1 MYFAK
6 ELLDQSSR
14 LKKKWEDEVRRSVA
28 RKSDQKS
35 QWSTN
40 SGLEI
45 KRLYAP
51 EDTKDTDFAHD
62 IGYPG
67 QFPFLRGNQVTGYR
81 GKYWTYRM
89 LSGMGTAQETNRRWH
104 KFLKDG
110 QTGLS
115 IPFDFPT
122 LMGYDTDS
130 PKARG
135 ECGKCGV
142 AVDSLEDFS
151 VLLDGI
157 PMDRVTTS
165 MTINPPATVI
175 WAMYCAVADLKGIP
189 LAKLSGTIQN
199 DLLKEFIAQ
208 KTLMC
213 PLEPSLK
220 LVCDAVEFGVKYV
233 PNWNTIS
240 ISGYHIREAGSTAVQ
255 ELAFTLRDG
264 IEYVDSVIRR
274 KGLEVDSFASRL
286 SFFFNS
292 HIDFFE
298 EIAKLRA
305 ARRMWARI
313 MRNRFKA
320 RKPRSWWMRFHTQ
333 TAGCSL
339 TAQQPYNNLV
349 RTALEALAAILGGTQ
364 SLHTNSLYEVLSLPS
379 DHDLQ
384 LALRTQQIL
393 AEETGVANT
402 IDPLAGSYFVEALT
416 NELEQQAWD
425 YIERIDRMGG
435 MAVAI
440 EKGFPQLEIADAAYR
455 FQRQIDAC
463 EKIMVGVNK
472 YTSSGKM
479 SIKPV
484 EAEDTL
490 EIEQI
495 KRLNTVRRKRNSKAV
510 KKCLKNLKNACERGE
525 NVMPY
530 CIEAVKDLTTVQ
542 EICDIYREVYG
553 EYPDPGY
560 Y

>member
-1 MYFAK
+1 VYFAK
-6 ELLDQSSR
+6 ELLDQSGR

-28 RKSDQKS
+28 RNHSEKPL
-35 QWSTN
+35 WTTV
-40 SGLEI
+40 SGMEI
-45 KRLYAP
+45 RRLYTP
-51 EDTKDTDFAHD
+51 EDTKDMDFVRD

-67 QFPFLRGNQVTGYR
+67 QYPFLRGNQTTGYR

-89 LSGMGTAQETNRRWH
+89 LSGMGTAEDTNRRWH
-104 KFLKDG
+104 KFLKEG

-115 IPFDFPT
+115 IPFDYPT

-142 AVDSLEDFS
+142 AVDSLEDFL

-157 PMDRVTTS
+157 PMDKVTTS

-189 LAKLSGTIQN
+189 LTKVAGTIQN
-199 DLLKEFIAQ
+199 DMLKEFIAQ

-213 PLEPSLK
+213 PLDSSIT
-220 LVCDAVEFGVKYV
+220 LVCDAVEFGVNYV
-233 PNWNTIS
+233 PKWNTIS

-264 IEYVDSVIRR
+264 IEYFDSLIRR

-305 ARRMWARI
+305 ARRMWAKI
-313 MRNRFKA
+313 MHDRFKA
-320 RKPRSWWMRFHTQ
+320 RDPRSWWMRFHTQ

-349 RTALEALAAILGGTQ
+349 RTALEALAAVLGGTQ

-384 LALRTQQIL
+384 LALRTQQII
-393 AEETGVANT
+393 AEETGAANT

-416 NELEQQAWD
+416 NELEQQAWE
-425 YIERIDRMGG
+425 YIHRIDRMGG

-440 EKGFPQLEIADAAYR
+440 EKGFPQLEIADAAYK

-472 YTSSGKM
+472 YTSTEKV
-479 SIKPV
+479 SITPV
-484 EAEDTL
+484 EVLDTL
-490 EIEQI
+490 EIEQK
-495 KRLNTVRRKRNSKAV
+495 KRLSALRRKRNGKAV
-510 KKCLKNLKNACERGE
+510 QNCLKNLRKACETGK
-525 NVMPY
+525 NVMPH
-530 CIEAVKDLTTVQ
+530 CIEAVKNLATIQ
-542 EICDIYREVYG
+542 EICDIYREVFG
-553 EYPDPGY
+553 ECPDTGY